1 MSSIEER
8 IAAMELRMT
17 KLEAAAPV
25 VADIDGMY
33 GDPEI
38 RKDPSAKHWAGSSC
52 AGKKMSQ
59 CPADYLIAFAKWK
72 DACVYMKMKELE
84 TVTDATAIADTT
96 KYAGYDRK
104 DAARA
109 RAWAAKAK
117 TVKAN
122 AVSDADD
129 SEIPF

>member
-8 IAAMELRMT
+8 IAAVELRMT
-17 KLEAAAPV
+17 KLEASAPV

-38 RKDPSAKHWAGSSC
+38 RKDPSPKHWSGASC
-52 AGKKMSQ
+52 AGQKMSR
-59 CPADYLIAFAKWK
+59 CPADYLLAFAKWK

-84 TVTDATAIADTT
+84 TLTDPTTIAETT

-117 TVKAN
+117 TMKAD
-122 AVSDADD
+122 ATSDSDD
-129 SEIPF
+129 GAIPF

>member
-1 MSSIEER
+1 MSIEEKVAALEAR
-8 IAAMELRMT
+8 IA
-17 KLEAAAPV
+17 KLEASAPV
-25 VADIDGMY
+25 VADIDGPY

-38 RKDPSAKHWAGSSC
+38 RKDPSPKHWSGTSY

-59 CPADYLIAFAKWK
+59 CPADYLNAFAKWK

-84 TVTDATAIADTT
+84 TLTDPQAIADTT

-109 RAWAAKAK
+109 RAWAAKSHA
-117 TVKAN
+117 

-129 SEIPF
+129 AAIPF